1 MRDLLA
7 TIVKCLRQKLGWQQ
21 PSTRPSPLILDVS
34 GLKPRSLNGTDYAY
48 KTLDMP
54 PQTPDL
60 EWVTTADLAC
70 EILRRC
76 DVGVLTI
83 GKQNTDQ
90 KFSMEVFTK
99 GSFIQKLAVI
109 RQTQEF
115 IVDVGVDE

>member
-1 MRDLLA
+1 
-7 TIVKCLRQKLGWQQ
+7 
-21 PSTRPSPLILDVS
+21 
-34 GLKPRSLNGTDYAY
+34 
-48 KTLDMP
+48 MP

>member
-1 MRDLLA
+1 
-7 TIVKCLRQKLGWQQ
+7 
-21 PSTRPSPLILDVS
+21 
-34 GLKPRSLNGTDYAY
+34 
-48 KTLDMP
+48 MP

-83 GKQNTDQ
+83 GKQTTEK
-90 KFSMEVFTK
+90 KFRMEVFTK
-99 GSFIQKLAVI
+99 GSFIHKMAVI

-115 IVDVGVDE
+115 LVDVGLDE